1 MSHLLNK
8 DINSQF
14 EDWLISPMETLDIEA
29 KGWLDMD
36 DVESK
41 GAIAKALIALENHGG
56 GFLVIGFTEDSTGV
70 LSPGRGSPTKSQ
82 SVWY

>member
-1 MSHLLNK
+1 MSHLLNR

-14 EDWLISPMETLDIEA
+14 EDWLISPMETLNIEA

-41 GAIAKALIALENHGG
+41 GTIAKALIALENHGG
-56 GFLVIGFTEDSTGV
+56 GFLVIGFDLLPINWT
-70 LSPGRGSPTKSQ
+70 P
-82 SVWY
+82 